1 MDNAPTQE
9 QPQAAEAPAEPA
21 AAPEQQEAKPAEPAA
36 PEAEAKPERADDDYE
51 GKIEDVIEAAKNDE
65 LLTSEENHK
74 GINIDETLK
83 DLPDDAKKMLS
94 NMRKDYTHKMQAL
107 AEERRNLDAQ
117 RKAMLESDAYKTIQ
131 QAAEKQVGEFD
142 PYDPDSFGKH
152 IEHAVAKKV
161 ADLYKPVQQEYEL
174 QQTRGRLQ
182 AFVAEHPDVKENVAI
197 RDNVRDMLM
206 KNEHMT
212 LETAYWAVK
221 GKHLQ
226 EGQVKMVEE
235 NQRYKDAMKEAG
247 LKIGGGAKVG
257 DRIGP
262 PKGLDA
268 YGIYKWY
275 ETQGSKGKR

>member
-51 GKIEDVIEAAKNDE
+51 GKIEDLIEAAKNDE
-65 LLTSEENHK
+65 ILASEENHK
-74 GINIDETLK
+74 GINIDETLRG
-83 DLPDDAKKMLS
+83 LPDDAKKMLS

-107 AEERRNLDAQ
+107 AEERRNLEAQ
-117 RKAMLESDAYKTIQ
+117 QKALVESDAYKTIRE
-131 QAAEKQVGEFD
+131 AAENKVGEFD
-142 PYDPDSFGKH
+142 PYDPDSFVKH
-152 IEHAVAKKV
+152 IEHAVAKKI

-174 QQTRGRLQ
+174 QQTRTRLQ

-226 EGQVKMVEE
+226 QTQTRMAEE
-235 NQRYKDAMKEAG
+235 NQRYKDALKEAG

-268 YGIYKWY
+268 YGLYKWF
-275 ETQGSKGKR
+275 EAQGEKGKR

>member
-36 PEAEAKPERADDDYE
+36 PETEAKPERADDDYE
-51 GKIEDVIEAAKNDE
+51 GKIEDLIEAAKNDE
-65 LLTSEENHK
+65 LLASEENHK

-107 AEERRNLDAQ
+107 AEERRSLEAQ
-117 RKAMLESDAYKTIQ
+117 QKALVESEAYKTIRE
-131 QAAEKQVGEFD
+131 AAENKVGEFD
-142 PYDPDSFGKH
+142 PYDPDSFVKH
-152 IEHAVAKKV
+152 IEHAVAKKI

-197 RDNVRDMLM
+197 RDSVRDMLM

-226 EGQVKMVEE
+226 KGQVKMVEE

-268 YGIYKWY
+268 YGIYRWY
-275 ETQGSKGKR
+275 EAQGEKGKR

>member
-9 QPQAAEAPAEPA
+9 QPQSVEAPAEPA

-36 PEAEAKPERADDDYE
+36 PEAEASPERAADDYE
-51 GKIEDVIEAAKNDE
+51 GKIEDLIEAAKKDE
-65 LLTSEENHK
+65 LLASEENHK
-74 GINIDETLK
+74 GIDVDATLK
-83 DLPDDAKKMLS
+83 SLPDDAKKLMA
-94 NMRKDYTHKMQAL
+94 NMRKDYTHKMQAI
-107 AEERRNLDAQ
+107 AEQRRDLDAQ

-131 QAAEKQVGEFD
+131 QAADQTVGEFD
-142 PYDPDSFGKH
+142 PYDPDSFVKH

-161 ADLYKPVQQEYEL
+161 ADLYKPVQEEYEL
-174 QQTRGRLQ
+174 QQTRSRLQ
-182 AFVAEHPDVKENVAI
+182 AFVSEHPDVKENVAI

-275 ETQGSKGKR
+275 EAQGEKGKR